1 MVTDRLRRL
10 PSSQTAWVRP
20 DPLAGKRPQVPPSEV
35 SSRVTYSANK
45 HSGKCSV
52 DDQFLLADA
61 AYERGDFE
69 EAFAKFLQLAED
81 GDLNGMSRVACMYGD
96 GEGTPRSREKSL
108 EWDSKAAAL
117 RSTTSMFNLGV
128 TYRNAGD
135 SREARRWFERLHVD
149 GDGDASL
156 ELAKMYM
163 VSDLEGER
171 IKAYLLAAVQSS
183 NVCEASREEAQE
195 LLDDLDVR
203 GATDTNA

>member
-1 MVTDRLRRL
+1 M
-10 PSSQTAWVRP
+10 
-20 DPLAGKRPQVPPSEV
+20 
-35 SSRVTYSANK
+35 
-45 HSGKCSV
+45 

>member
-1 MVTDRLRRL
+1 M
-10 PSSQTAWVRP
+10 
-20 DPLAGKRPQVPPSEV
+20 
-35 SSRVTYSANK
+35 
-45 HSGKCSV
+45 

-61 AYERGDFE
+61 AYERGDLE
-69 EAFAKFLQLAED
+69 EAFAMFLQLAEG

-96 GEGTPRSREKSL
+96 GEGTQRSREMSL

-117 RSTTSMFNLGV
+117 GSTTSMFNLGI

-135 SREARRWFERLHVD
+135 SREAGRWFERLHAD

-171 IKAYLLAAVQSS
+171 IRGYLLAALRSS
-183 NVCEASREEAQE
+183 NVCEASIEEAQE
-195 LLDDLDVR
+195 LLEDLDER
-203 GATDTNA
+203 GPANTSA

>member
-1 MVTDRLRRL
+1 M
-10 PSSQTAWVRP
+10 
-20 DPLAGKRPQVPPSEV
+20 
-35 SSRVTYSANK
+35 
-45 HSGKCSV
+45 

-69 EAFAKFLQLAED
+69 EAFAMFLQLAEG

-96 GEGTPRSREKSL
+96 GEGTQRSREMSL

-117 RSTTSMFNLGV
+117 GSTTSMFNLGI

-135 SREARRWFERLHVD
+135 SREARRWFERLHAD

-171 IKAYLLAAVQSS
+171 IRGYLLAALRSS
-183 NVCEASREEAQE
+183 NVCEASIEEAQE
-195 LLDDLDVR
+195 LLEDLDER
-203 GATDTNA
+203 GPANTNA

>member
-1 MVTDRLRRL
+1 M
-10 PSSQTAWVRP
+10 
-20 DPLAGKRPQVPPSEV
+20 
-35 SSRVTYSANK
+35 
-45 HSGKCSV
+45 

-96 GEGTPRSREKSL
+96 GEGTSRSREKSL

-117 RSTTSMFNLGV
+117 GSTTSMFNLGI

-135 SREARRWFERLHVD
+135 SREARCWFERLHVD

-171 IKAYLLAAVQSS
+171 IKAYLLAAMQSS
-183 NVCEASREEAQE
+183 NVCEASREEAQQ
-195 LLDDLDVR
+195 LFDDLGER
-203 GATDTNA
+203 GTKVTNA

>member
-1 MVTDRLRRL
+1 
-10 PSSQTAWVRP
+10 
-20 DPLAGKRPQVPPSEV
+20 
-35 SSRVTYSANK
+35 
-45 HSGKCSV
+45 
-52 DDQFLLADA
+52 
-61 AYERGDFE
+61 
-69 EAFAKFLQLAED
+69 
-81 GDLNGMSRVACMYGD
+81 MYGD